1 MENVGENNSAVDKLA
16 TLQLENKNILQN
28 NGVRRNRYPV
38 FQNGIRKRE
47 ILNIVAHLRDGI
59 RVLWLARHMVL
70 SI

>member
-16 TLQLENKNILQN
+16 TLQLENILQN

-47 ILNIVAHLRDGI
+47 ILKIVAHLRDGI

>member
-16 TLQLENKNILQN
+16 TLQLENILQN

-38 FQNGIRKRE
+38 FQNGIQKRE

-59 RVLWLARHMVL
+59 RVQWLARHMVL